1 MVGGRPGRGSS
12 TSPSSRSAKNRRRH
26 LRTVSAATRNS
37 RATAT
42 IGGTSGP
49 AHASTIR
56 ARRASAWADD
66 DRRVHRSNTA
76 RSSPDSSN
84 GSSFGP
90 RRGTDAPA
98 AEVTELLTINYWRR
112 TLGQGEFEVQHAV
125 GDGER
130 DSGHVR
136 KRTGHGVPDRRGG
149 RAAPARMSVRASRGR
164 WEATAADH
172 PRTRQ
177 GDNSWERTG
186 RWRSSAPT
194 DTPGGSWWRTEG
206 ARTPPRPRRPRP
218 GQAQGAGV
226 RNGAVRNGP
235 IRDHGVRNGGARNR
249 NVHNPTRRPYRIRP
263 RPRLHRPGP
272 HRRGGRH
279 QLRRPFRHDG
289 GPRDRGGTPRGRPL
303 CGRGGRDRGQ
313 PRHLRALRGTGPG
326 IRGVDRP
333 GDGLL
338 RRPRRPAGHRRDGRL
353 GHGRR
358 GAHRVRAQQLAPHRR
373 YPYGGR
379 GLPGAAG
386 PRPAHPLHR
395 RAAGAPRRRLAH
407 PGVALPRTAGPPHG
421 DRGVHD
427 GRRRHRTEP
436 SDRPR
441 SVPI

>member
-1 MVGGRPGRGSS
+1 MRNGG
-12 TSPSSRSAKNRRRH
+12 
-26 LRTVSAATRNS
+26 
-37 RATAT
+37 
-42 IGGTSGP
+42 
-49 AHASTIR
+49 IR
-56 ARRASAWADD
+56 
-66 DRRVHRSNTA
+66 
-76 RSSPDSSN
+76 
-84 GSSFGP
+84 
-90 RRGTDAPA
+90 
-98 AEVTELLTINYWRR
+98 
-112 TLGQGEFEVQHAV
+112 
-125 GDGER
+125 
-130 DSGHVR
+130 
-136 KRTGHGVPDRRGG
+136 
-149 RAAPARMSVRASRGR
+149 
-164 WEATAADH
+164 DH
-172 PRTRQ
+172 
-177 GDNSWERTG
+177 
-186 RWRSSAPT
+186 
-194 DTPGGSWWRTEG
+194 
-206 ARTPPRPRRPRP
+206 
-218 GQAQGAGV
+218 GV
-226 RNGAVRNGP
+226 RNGA
-235 IRDHGVRNGGARNR
+235 IRGHGVRNGGARNR

-263 RPRLHRPGP
+263 RPRLHRPCP

-289 GPRDRGGTPRGRPL
+289 GPRDRGGTPRGHPL

-373 YPYGGR
+373 DPYGGR

-395 RAAGAPRRRLAH
+395 RAAGAPRRRPAH
-407 PGVALPRTAGPPHG
+407 PGVALPRTAGTPHG

-441 SVPI
+441 GPHLYDGRGGPRPRLSGHTGTGGGRRAGTLRPDVPRGRGRPLGRSRTAGRRPGAGHLRRHRAPGGGSG